1 MYKICPSCG
10 AKNPINEILCVNC
23 MADISFVNVVSK
35 DINNISTNENLIH
48 KEIETQNQNSNI
60 NKEKNKMELVLVESK
75 ELKIE
80 IINNAIIGRYHLGKE
95 IFEKL
100 PNPNLISR
108 EHANIFFKNNKW
120 YIRDLN
126 STNGTYLLNK
136 NNEMDD
142 KMNEIKLEP
151 YKDYEIS
158 TGMIL
163 NIAKIVNF
171 YIEI

>member
-10 AKNPINEILCVNC
+10 TKNPINEMLCINC
-23 MADISFVNVVSK
+23 MADISSVSIDK
-35 DINNISTNENLIH
+35 DIDTIENLTD
-48 KEIETQNQNSNI
+48 KKIETQNQNFNI
-60 NKEKNKMELVLVESK
+60 NQEKNKLELVLVENK

-80 IINNAIIGRYHLGKE
+80 IVNNGIIGRYHLGKE
-95 IFEKL
+95 IFQKL
-100 PNPNLISR
+100 PNPKLISR

-126 STNGTYLLNK
+126 STNGTYLLSK
-136 NNEMDD
+136 NQTTDDNVNE
-142 KMNEIKLEP
+142 NKLEP

-158 TGMIL
+158 KGMIL
-163 NIAKIVNF
+163 NMAKIINF

>member
-10 AKNPINEILCVNC
+10 AKNPINEMLCINC
-23 MADISFVNVVSK
+23 MADISSVSIDK
-35 DINNISTNENLIH
+35 DIDTIDT
-48 KEIETQNQNSNI
+48 TQNLTENNQNFNI
-60 NKEKNKMELVLVESK
+60 KQEKQEKNKLELVLVENK

-80 IINNAIIGRYHLGKE
+80 IVNNGIIGRYHLGKE
-95 IFEKL
+95 IFQKL
-100 PNPNLISR
+100 PNPKLISR

-126 STNGTYLLNK
+126 STNGTYLLTK
-136 NNEMDD
+136 NQNTNDNV
-142 KMNEIKLEP
+142 NEIKLEP

-158 TGMIL
+158 KEMIL
-163 NIAKIVNF
+163 NIAKLISF